1 MPRHVAIGLGGRL
14 RPSHAQTAEMLA
26 QRPLHALEGMALG
39 GANFPDAVS
48 EWDWADRCA
57 SGRGSSPN
65 SPQQQLPAEHLP
77 AAHRFTRP
85 NIYPP
90 DCRNA
95 ATALDSSQNCTHDRI
110 PGQVSG
116 YYAASRSDGVL
127 THKKLV
133 RAGDHEDSAL
143 SELQQRKFPHG
154 GNATAKRSTTLAQ
167 LMDGANAGHVP
178 TDYDFV
184 AAVSSGTMNDLV
196 ELHDEATGQVRLV
209 TRQVAIQLGGLLDPK
224 QEAQQH
230 AVKLKH
236 VPDAGVQEPTSETDT
251 DRSERKISKYH
262 ELKQGLTEI
271 VARGMVDA
279 LGTLCSRPCAAIIP
293 CTLA

>member
-14 RPSHAQTAEMLA
+14 RPSHAQSAEMLA
-26 QRPLHALEGMALG
+26 RRPPLSLEGMALG
-39 GANFPDAVS
+39 GGANLLGAIP
-48 EWDWADRCA
+48 EWDWADRRA
-57 SGRGSSPN
+57 QGRGSPPN
-65 SPQQQLPAEHLP
+65 SPQQQLPAVHLP

-116 YYAASRSDGVL
+116 DYVASCTS
-127 THKKLV
+127 KLV
-133 RAGDHEDSAL
+133 RAGDHEDSVQ
-143 SELQQRKFPHG
+143 SELQPRKFPHVG
-154 GNATAKRSTTLAQ
+154 DATAKRSTTLAQ
-167 LMDGANAGHVP
+167 LMDRADAGHVP

-184 AAVSSGTMNDLV
+184 AAVASGTMNDLV

-209 TRQVAIQLGGLLDPK
+209 TRQVAIQLGGLLGPP
-224 QEAQQH
+224 QEAQLH

-236 VPDAGVQEPTSETDT
+236 VPDAGTREPTSETDT

-279 LGTLCSRPCAAIIP
+279 LGTLCSRSCAVIIP

>member
-14 RPSHAQTAEMLA
+14 RPSHAQSVEMLA
-26 QRPLHALEGMALG
+26 RRPPLSLEGMALG
-39 GANFPDAVS
+39 GGANLLGAIP
-48 EWDWADRCA
+48 EWDWADRRA
-57 SGRGSSPN
+57 QGRGSPPN
-65 SPQQQLPAEHLP
+65 SPQQQLPAVHLP

-116 YYAASRSDGVL
+116 DYAASCTS
-127 THKKLV
+127 KLV
-133 RAGDHEDSAL
+133 RAGDHEDSVQ
-143 SELQQRKFPHG
+143 SELQPRKFPHVG
-154 GNATAKRSTTLAQ
+154 DATAKRSTTLAQ
-167 LMDGANAGHVP
+167 LMDRADAGHVP

-184 AAVSSGTMNDLV
+184 AAVASGTMNDLV

-209 TRQVAIQLGGLLDPK
+209 TRQVAIQLGGLLGPP
-224 QEAQQH
+224 QEAQLH

-236 VPDAGVQEPTSETDT
+236 VPDAGTREPTSETDT

-279 LGTLCSRPCAAIIP
+279 LGTLCSRSCAAIIP